1 MEIKK
6 KNIIILAIF
15 ACFMWSTAFAGIKVT
30 YNFINA
36 PFTLG
41 GIRFFLAGLVL
52 LPFYIKS
59 FDINEIRDNLKL
71 IVEVTLL
78 QTFIGYAFYY
88 QGLTLVG
95 GAIASIV
102 AGSGPVVVAF
112 LTHFMTRDDKFSLPK
127 VFSLLL
133 GFLGIV
139 TIILGTKPLT
149 AVGAKESL
157 GIVFILINVIMGG
170 LAAIKISKSKNR
182 LNPVMLSSVQMII
195 GGFLLFLMGFFV
207 EGKQNFNV
215 PMTFYV
221 AMIWLVLVS
230 SVATALWFIL
240 LQQKGV
246 KVSELN
252 MWKFIMPFFGA
263 LLSYILLDEKITL
276 NTIIGM
282 IFVTSS
288 LLIYYLKQKK
298 SS

>member
-1 MEIKK
+1 MKISKK
-6 KNIIILAIF
+6 QVVILAIF

-30 YNFINA
+30 YKFINA

-52 LPFYIKS
+52 IPFYIKS
-59 FDINEIRDNLKL
+59 FDIEEFKENAKL
-71 IVEVTLL
+71 IIEITLL

-88 QGLTLVG
+88 QGLTMVG

-112 LTHFMTRDDKFSLPK
+112 LTHFLTPDDKFSSTKIL
-127 VFSLLL
+127 SLVL
-133 GFLGIV
+133 GFLGII

-149 AVGAKESL
+149 ALGAKESL
-157 GIVFILINVIMGG
+157 GILFILINVIMGG
-170 LAAIKISKSKNR
+170 LAAIKISKSKKP

-195 GGFLLFLMGFFV
+195 GGFLLFLMGFV
-207 EGKQNFNV
+207 IEGEQNFDV
-215 PMTFYV
+215 PITFYT
-221 AMIWLVLVS
+221 AMTWLVIVS
-230 SVATALWFIL
+230 SIATALWFIL
-240 LQQKGV
+240 LQQKNV

-252 MWKFIMPFFGA
+252 MWKFVMPFFGA
-263 LLSYILLDEKITL
+263 LLSYILLDEKITV

-282 IFVTSS
+282 ILVTSS
-288 LLIYYLKQKK
+288 LLLYYLKQKK